1 MACYHPLRALW
12 YGEYTDSGKKKFKI
26 IGDKTPISKKAFL
39 PAIETEEVPCGK
51 CIGCRLEYSRK
62 WAVRCML
69 EAKQYEHNQFIT
81 LTYDEDHVTWKMGA
95 NRETGEIEPVTTLIP
110 EDLTKFMKDLR
121 RYYKYHYNHD
131 NIRFYACG
139 EYGSHTHRAHYH
151 IIAFNLPI
159 EDKEKFFINK
169 SGEQVYISESIQKI
183 WGKGQVSIGDVTW
196 NSAAYVARYV
206 MKKIKGK
213 ESERMY
219 ELLGIEPEF
228 VRMSRKPGIAW
239 QYYDENKDK
248 IYECD
253 EIIFT
258 NKDGKGQKIKPC
270 KYYDRLYDLENP
282 EFMQALKQKRKLE
295 AEYSM
300 AIQLGKTSLS
310 KEEYLAMKEQNK
322 QRQIDKL
329 KRSLA

>member
-12 YGEYTDSGKKKFKI
+12 YGEYNDSGKKKFKI
-26 IGDKTPISKKAFL
+26 VGKNAPIGKKAFL
-39 PAIETEEVPCGK
+39 QPLEVEEVPCGK
-51 CIGCRLEYSRK
+51 CIGCRIDYSK
-62 WAVRCML
+62 QWATRCML

-81 LTYDEDHVTWKMGA
+81 LTYDPEHVKWVTGA
-95 NRETGEIEPVTTLIP
+95 NRETGEIEPVTTLVP

-121 RYYKYHYNHD
+121 RYYKYHYNHE

-139 EYGSHTHRAHYH
+139 EYGPQTFRAHYH
-151 IIAFNLPI
+151 LIIFNLPI
-159 EDKEKFFINK
+159 EDKEFFFVNK
-169 SGEQVYISESIQKI
+169 SGERIYTSDTIEKI
-183 WGKGQVSIGDVTW
+183 WGKGQITVGDVTW

-213 ESERMY
+213 DSERTY
-219 ELLGIEPEF
+219 ELLGIVPEF

-239 QYYDENKDK
+239 QYYDEHKDK

-253 EIIFT
+253 EIIYT
-258 NKDGKGQKIKPC
+258 NKDGLGEKIKPS

-295 AEYSM
+295 AEYSL

-310 KEEYLAMKEQNK
+310 KKEYLEMKEQKK
-322 QRQIDKL
+322 QKQIEKL